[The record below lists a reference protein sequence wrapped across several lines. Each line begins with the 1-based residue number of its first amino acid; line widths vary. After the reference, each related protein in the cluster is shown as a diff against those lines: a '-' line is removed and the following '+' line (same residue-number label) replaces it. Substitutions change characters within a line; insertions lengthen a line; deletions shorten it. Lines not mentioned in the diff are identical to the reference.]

1 MSRSLTSIY
10 YLFYFAH
17 AHCCL
22 KFIMYNKAAVTIVLE
37 FVAKRK
43 RKNKTNHKSAPLFS
57 RIIGG
62 TVRAGLVKVLAK
74 SKLITS
80 DHFPCL
86 TKFPL
91 NKPIILNRKV
101 TDTFF

>member
-1 MSRSLTSIY
+1 MC
-10 YLFYFAH
+10 H
-17 AHCCL
+17 
-22 KFIMYNKAAVTIVLE
+22 KATVTTDLE

-43 RKNKTNHKSAPLFS
+43 RKNKTNNKPAPLFS
-57 RIIGG
+57 RVIGG
-62 TVRAGLVKVLAK
+62 TVRVGLVKVLAK

-101 TDTFF
+101 TDTFFHFFF